1 MSLIRLRSLEINN
14 CFSALFLFLSIVQVV
29 YIDLIVGIIDL
40 FHSGDQIWYSFVL
53 MLIRL
58 SSLAATGKIQKNI

>member
-1 MSLIRLRSLEINN
+1 MSLTRLRSLEIKN

-40 FHSGDQIWYSFVL
+40 FHSGDQI
-53 MLIRL
+53 
-58 SSLAATGKIQKNI
+58 